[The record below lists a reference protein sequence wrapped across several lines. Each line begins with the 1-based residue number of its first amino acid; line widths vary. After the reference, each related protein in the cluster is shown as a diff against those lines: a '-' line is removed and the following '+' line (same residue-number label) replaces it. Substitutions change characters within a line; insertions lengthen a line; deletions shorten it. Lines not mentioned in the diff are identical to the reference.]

1 MFGISDQVLRRSYVF
16 VDVHL
21 TVTTLVLRYYL
32 SGRCQEVIVIQIG
45 DREGFQDM
53 VHTLKDM
60 GIPFSMETISESIY
74 NEACQVQVRNLA
86 STANLTANAASSDAI
101 QKYVEYSLPSC
112 SDESHHTRAW
122 EEWSEAPRVI
132 TTDREAF
139 NLLRVYRPSQ
149 HGDHR

>member
-1 MFGISDQVLRRSYVF
+1 MPF
-16 VDVHL
+16 

-53 VHTLKDM
+53 VHTLKEM
-60 GIPFSMETISESIY
+60 GIPFTMETISESIY
-74 NEACQVQVRNLA
+74 NEACHVQVRNVA
-86 STANLTANAASSDAI
+86 STANLTANAASSDAV

-112 SDESHHTRAW
+112 SDQHYHTRAS
-122 EEWSEAPRVI
+122 EEWNEAPRVI

-139 NLLRVYRPSQ
+139 TLLRVYRPSPN
-149 HGDHR
+149 DDPR